1 MKMKKIT
8 YPILLLLWLLA
19 SCSKDEMLLLLETPE
34 QTEYLIDRD
43 GQEFSIPVTSNAAWT
58 VSSDAEW
65 LTTDRAEGTG
75 DGIVTVRIN
84 ANPIP
89 ERRYASVSI
98 RLKGSDRM
106 FAVNVVQNGASRLLG
121 LPSIEKGAGYSY
133 DVSADYCTG
142 MLYQVFD
149 IIHMDYKQMLN
160 GKFYVMDDNET
171 TVEEEFVV
179 GKTEEEISQQ
189 ISANASIGLNL
200 IEVFKA
206 DLTGSVDYSKL
217 EAKNTQFA
225 MSRTKRIVY
234 SRDIQYRNVL
244 ADVIAGDT
252 ALFTPGFAADWKKL
266 QKLNVSSGDITTS
279 VTRFLKK
286 WGPCFVSRSCLGG
299 SIDYEMEIDKS
310 VLNESLTIEL
320 AAEAS
325 LAGIIEADA
334 GGKYQEVMTK
344 IKERYRKYVH
354 VKGGD
359 VQSVSILNSGGSI
372 TQKGYKNWLESISFD
387 RVSAGNANVALIDVK
402 LVAFTELFTGKVR
415 EEVKRQI
422 DNWSKYSER

>member
-8 YPILLLLWLLA
+8 YPILLLLCLLA

-43 GQEFSIPVTSNAAWT
+43 GQEFNIPVASNAAWA
-58 VSSDAEW
+58 VSTDAEW
-65 LTTDRAEGTG
+65 LTTNRVEGTG

-89 ERRYASVSI
+89 ERRYASVNI
-98 RLKGSDRM
+98 RLKGSDKM
-106 FAVNVVQNGASRLLG
+106 FAVKVVQNGASRLLG

-160 GKFYVMDDNET
+160 GKFYVMDDNEAM
-171 TVEEEFVV
+171 VEEEFVM

-189 ISANASIGLNL
+189 ISANASIGLDL
-200 IEVFKA
+200 VKVFQA
-206 DLTGSVDYSKL
+206 GLTGSVDYSKL
-217 EAKNTQFA
+217 EAKSTQFA
-225 MSRTKRIVY
+225 MSRTKRIIY

-244 ADVIAGDT
+244 ADVMAGDKE
-252 ALFTPGFAADWKKL
+252 LFAAGFYVDWKKL
-266 QKLNVSSGDITTS
+266 QDMNESSGRIDEQA

-310 VLNESLTIEL
+310 VLSESLTIEL

-334 GGKYQEVMTK
+334 GGKYTETMKK
-344 IKERYRKYVH
+344 IKEHYRKYVH

-359 VQSVSILNSGGSI
+359 VQAISILNSGGSI
-372 TQKGYKNWLESISFD
+372 SQAGYRKWLESINYD
-387 RVSAGNANVALIDVK
+387 RMIAGNANVALIDVK
-402 LVAFTELFTGKVR
+402 LVAFSELFTGKVR
-415 EEVKRQI
+415 EEVRRQI
-422 DNWSKYSER
+422 DKWNEIK